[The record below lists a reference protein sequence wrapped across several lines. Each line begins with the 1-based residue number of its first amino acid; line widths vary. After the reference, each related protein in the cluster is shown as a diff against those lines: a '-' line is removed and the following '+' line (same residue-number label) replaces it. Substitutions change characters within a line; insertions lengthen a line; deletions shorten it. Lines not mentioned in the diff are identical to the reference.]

1 MAAVPEGPLRLVL
14 SVDSAV
20 AAFRDTIS
28 QIVRF
33 EIEQQV
39 AQGTLAVEL
48 DLQDGGEPLAE
59 AEEAQSREADA
70 VADAFASQI
79 PFLLLFDVRGT
90 TDAVTMELTWYDV
103 DAAARTTATRSGRIG
118 LDLDGVVVAAVR
130 EVVET
135 PTEQRQVADDLL
147 AARRRA
153 SRALLVAGRSG
164 LMSVVGGLGGDLLP
178 TVALATFLGLELDL
192 RDARLT
198 IGAEGSYFPIA
209 TTGGSGGPEFIV
221 PVIAEVQYAFGEPL
235 ELHARAGLGVALLA
249 AGELEGGPIPL
260 PGVAVALGGSLPIAG
275 TARVVLDFGVHIF
288 YSGNARLFVGV
299 RPSLGLAVSMRAGG

>member
-1 MAAVPEGPLRLVL
+1 MAAVPEGPLRVVL

-59 AEEAQSREADA
+59 AEAAQSREADA

-103 DAAARTTATRSGRIG
+103 VAAARTTVTRSGRIG
-118 LDLDGVVVAAVR
+118 LDLDMMVAAVR

-178 TVALATFLGLELDL
+178 TVALAAFLGLELDL
-192 RDARLT
+192 GDARLT

-275 TARVVLDFGVHIF
+275 TARVVLDFGVHIV